1 MFFEEI
7 AATLQLG
14 TGPLLLPHTDMVR
27 AQAAGCDFNSMMRN
41 EKRWVASYRQD
52 GPATDARAQPRA

>member
-1 MFFEEI
+1 MFLEEI

-27 AQAAGCDFNSMMRN
+27 AQAGGCDFNSMMRK
-41 EKRWVASYRQD
+41 EKMSVATYRQD
-52 GPATDARAQPRA
+52 ASATDERAQPRA